1 MGELP
6 EGFVV
11 PDVAESR
18 IKPSASLVAT
28 RNGSEGIEILFCHRI
43 SQMPTFPD
51 FWAFPGGGVTSFD
64 REAAN
69 ELPQLS
75 SDDEGAA
82 LAALMREMVEEV
94 GWDTTEDGLVRV
106 ENEVRKS
113 VVEDGKNWFPLVKNG
128 DLKAKTSDFKVISLR
143 TTPPITRFRFANHFF
158 HFHDSSPPKP
168 TFPDSRSEFDEF
180 RWLTP
185 KRLLE
190 AWEKNEMRIPPPQ
203 ITLLRDMISALEK
216 SDGDIESASSAM
228 SQNPSSG
235 EHHIEFA
242 PGVQCVPLPT
252 HTLPPATHTNCYIL
266 GEPGGELLVVDPA
279 AKENVGLAYLE
290 RRIRAAESDGG
301 RVVATIFTH
310 KHPDHIGDLS
320 AISEIYQAPVWATAE
335 THTVIPPCD
344 TDRVLIDGEKL
355 SISGPSGEV
364 TWEVLETP
372 GHCPGHICLASEV
385 GIISGDL
392 AVMDGTILIPPN
404 DGNMNH
410 YIASLERIRDL
421 NPPILLPA
429 HGPLSPVPEKL
440 LNRYI
445 KHRRLRHE
453 RILNAIKNGVHEISM
468 IAELAY
474 EDTPDAH
481 PILKL
486 DQALSHLRTHERD
499 GSVIQKG
506 KKWYLNEN

>member
-1 MGELP
+1 MTEVP
-6 EGFVV
+6 EGFEV
-11 PDVAESR
+11 PDVASYR

-28 RNGSEGIEILFCHRI
+28 RDGMEGVEILFCHRI

-64 REAAN
+64 RDAAN
-69 ELPQLS
+69 ELPHLS

-94 GWDTTEDGLVRV
+94 GWAPGKSGLVKVGKASR
-106 ENEVRKS
+106 EL
-113 VVEDGKNWFPLVKNG
+113 VVEDGKNWHPLVKNG
-128 DLKAKTSDFKVISLR
+128 ELETNSSQFKIISLR

-158 HFHDSSPPKP
+158 HFHDSKPPAP
-168 TFPDSRSEFDEF
+168 TFPESRSEFDEF

-185 KRLLE
+185 KHALE
-190 AWEKNEMRIPPPQ
+190 AWRKNEMRIPPPQ
-203 ITLLRDMISALEK
+203 ITLLRDMISALER
-216 SDGDIESASSAM
+216 SSGDIEFATSKM
-228 SQNPSSG
+228 SESPSSG

-252 HTLPPATHTNCYIL
+252 VTLPPATHTNCYIL

-279 AKENVGLAYLE
+279 ARDPVGLEYLE
-290 RRIRAAESDGG
+290 RRISAAERDGG

-310 KHPDHIGDLS
+310 KHPDHIGDLT
-320 AISEIYQAPVWATAE
+320 AISKIYEAPVWATAE
-335 THTVIPPCD
+335 TLAVIPSCD
-344 TDRVLIDGEKL
+344 ANRILVDGEKL
-355 SISGPSGEV
+355 SISGPSGMIN
-364 TWEVLETP
+364 WKVLETP
-372 GHCPGHICLASEV
+372 GHCPGHICLSSEV

-392 AVMDGTILIPPN
+392 AVMDGTILVPPS
-404 DGNMNH
+404 DGDMNL

-421 NPPILLPA
+421 KPPILLPA

-445 KHRRLRHE
+445 RHRKSRHS
-453 RILNAIKNGVHEISM
+453 RILDAVKNGVHDISM

-474 EDTPDAH
+474 EDSPEAH

-499 GSVIQKG
+499 GNVIQKG
-506 KKWYLNEN
+506 INWYLN